1 MKRYHTIVKIER
13 IRKELQSDHDAEALK
28 LAKSIPVERLKS
40 ISDLSVIADAYFQ
53 NGEYETAKEYYKGLY
68 EKSGSRRIL
77 WQLIQ
82 TTIRLKQTV
91 EAENYLEKF
100 IRLAPGDFYQYIF
113 RYQLDRL
120 EGRPLEERIRTLE
133 KLKEMEYM
141 EHWVYELAKLYHKAG
156 EVEKCIKECEDLIL
170 WFGNGEY
177 VERARALR
185 AYYKGDLDVTL
196 AGQDSKRFV
205 EEMRRV
211 LNGGQK
217 ETILQKV
224 EQTVKK
230 SEEEKK
236 AKGLE
241 EELQQQA
248 SLSEQVL
255 AMEAE
260 STSQIELEPTK
271 KDSRKA
277 KRIKNDTVEA
287 EPVRN
292 SRDVIQGHDHSK
304 EADFKSNSETAL
316 KPSSETAL
324 KSGTEPVLESA
335 FKSGAEP
342 VLKPG
347 SEPAFNSNSEPALKS
362 SSEPA
367 SETIQNET
375 QTQIRHR
382 HRGSE
387 NLKTVPT
394 YRELLEM
401 SAKQRKETPVPT
413 ESKVSADKEENEKP
427 AEKKAGLLSGTRK
440 EATGSAAVAKKRLEV
455 PLAEKADRKIL
466 RAAIEKSQTRE
477 PDKDKT
483 DRPKAKEQ
491 ALQQE
496 DEVFLEILNHLDEV
510 VEGLDWSEEETEEEE
525 TGTEEISESDK
536 EESNPPE
543 DIKVIS
549 EDQQVKEAKRENQ
562 NTSYQETVKQAQKPA
577 QSVAKRTTN
586 ESIPQV
592 SSKTDKTAAPWK
604 EPKPEEEINV
614 SPQIDKKQ
622 QEFIPEQDLSV
633 QKTIAE
639 LPQDSLLFQTLKEK
653 QEDFDLLFGEF
664 SQLEPIRILLIS
676 NLERIL
682 KQKKARI
689 IVSQED
695 ASVYGIMELSKLL
708 ARALHRLGIV
718 ETPNTALIQG
728 EKLNQMNLKKTG
740 QQLKGCT
747 LIVEHVGALKPEKA
761 GELLWFCRQ
770 FGDAGVILTDKKEGI
785 ARLFRMKKDL
795 NSLFQNKFYL
805 RSYSVREWF
814 TLACG
819 MMKEDDYEISEAA
832 KKVFLERL
840 KTIMERE
847 QGERIWT
854 AIQVYTSLVME
865 QTEQRN
871 AKLLLEMS
879 VSGRFEPG
887 ELMVIQLEDIQST
900 DRLLSASEE
909 I

>member
-304 EADFKSNSETAL
+304 EADFKSNSE
-316 KPSSETAL
+316 
-324 KSGTEPVLESA
+324 
-335 FKSGAEP
+335 
-342 VLKPG
+342 
-347 SEPAFNSNSEPALKS
+347 
-362 SSEPA
+362 PA

-401 SAKQRKETPVPT
+401 SAKQKKETPVPT

-525 TGTEEISESDK
+525 TGIEEISESDK

-549 EDQQVKEAKRENQ
+549 ENQQAKEAKRENQ

-586 ESIPQV
+586 EPIPQV

-614 SPQIDKKQ
+614 SPQTDKKQ

-761 GELLWFCRQ
+761 GELFWFCRQ

-887 ELMVIQLEDIQST
+887 ELMVIQPEDIQST

>member
-287 EPVRN
+287 EPVR
-292 SRDVIQGHDHSK
+292 SKDVIQGHDHSK
-304 EADFKSNSETAL
+304 EADFKSNSET
-316 KPSSETAL
+316 
-324 KSGTEPVLESA
+324 
-335 FKSGAEP
+335 
-342 VLKPG
+342 
-347 SEPAFNSNSEPALKS
+347 
-362 SSEPA
+362 A

-413 ESKVSADKEENEKP
+413 ESKVSADKEEDEKP

-510 VEGLDWSEEETEEEE
+510 VEGLDWSEEEE

-536 EESNPPE
+536 EESNPSE

-549 EDQQVKEAKRENQ
+549 ENQQAKEAKRENQ

-586 ESIPQV
+586 EPIPQV

-614 SPQIDKKQ
+614 SPQTDKKQ

-761 GELLWFCRQ
+761 GELFWFCRQ

-854 AIQVYTSLVME
+854 TIQVYTSLVME

-887 ELMVIQLEDIQST
+887 ELMVIQPEDIQST